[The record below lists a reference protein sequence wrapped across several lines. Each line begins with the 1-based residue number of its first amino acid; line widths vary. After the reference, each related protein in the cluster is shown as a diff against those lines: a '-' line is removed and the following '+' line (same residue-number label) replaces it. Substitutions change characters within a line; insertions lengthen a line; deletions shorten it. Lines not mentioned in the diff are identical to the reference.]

1 MAQASEKTIA
11 PVRFDDGTWE
21 ALAATTNANLC
32 FQCGTC
38 TAACPLA
45 DNTSMRV
52 RRLIREAQFG
62 ETDPFVWK
70 CMTCAECNASCP
82 RGVDIVGIVRTLRGR
97 QWRTR
102 DVPKGLPTLLWGMY
116 SDGNTFR
123 LPPKQRASWMQDVK
137 VPGKGSTLLFVGC
150 AASYDPR
157 AQRVAR
163 SVATLLNRAGVEYQ
177 VLGNDEVCCGEA
189 ARSVGQDALFR
200 DLQQRNTET
209 FHQRGVERV
218 IAISPHSFD
227 ALKVGQ
233 SANGGPEVVHY
244 TQALAELLDAGKLA
258 KASEKGTVTYHDPCY
273 LGRHNGVYEAP
284 RRLLELSGLKVVEM
298 GKHPRPGA
306 LLRRRRGTDVDGD
319 RPARTDGD
327 PTREGSGRDR
337 CGAPRDGV
345 SRTASA
351 SSSPNAGPRRFPS
364 RTWPNSSSDERR
376 PEAMAATDE
385 GGLWVYAER
394 RNDGSFTPV
403 SLEILGKA
411 RELARK
417 LSVELTAVTVG
428 ADGHAAA
435 ELRKYG
441 PDHVLELVHPLL
453 ARHDGK
459 VYATA
464 IAAEVHKAHPST
476 LLLGRRGTARTS
488 PGGSPCGCAPALP
501 PT

>member
-11 PVRFDDGTWE
+11 PVRFDDETWE

-244 TQALAELLDAGKLA
+244 TQALAELLDAGKLG
-258 KASEKGTVTYHDPCY
+258 KASVKGTVTYHDPCY

-298 GKHPRPGA
+298 GNTRGQALCCGGGGGRMWMETDPPERTGTRRVKEAAGTGA
-306 LLRRRRGTDVDGD
+306 EFLATACPYCISVFESERGSEAIPVTDV
-319 RPARTDGD
+319 
-327 PTREGSGRDR
+327 
-337 CGAPRDGV
+337 
-345 SRTASA
+345 
-351 SSSPNAGPRRFPS
+351 
-364 RTWPNSSSDERR
+364 
-376 PEAMAATDE
+376 
-385 GGLWVYAER
+385 
-394 RNDGSFTPV
+394 
-403 SLEILGKA
+403 
-411 RELARK
+411 
-417 LSVELTAVTVG
+417 
-428 ADGHAAA
+428 A
-435 ELRKYG
+435 ELIVGR
-441 PDHVLELVHPLL
+441 
-453 ARHDGK
+453 A
-459 VYATA
+459 
-464 IAAEVHKAHPST
+464 KA
-476 LLLGRRGTARTS
+476 
-488 PGGSPCGCAPALP
+488 
-501 PT
+501 